1 MDAARALQKKLLSKV
16 NATAGM
22 VENEYR
28 EGFKSLMSRRMRLNK
43 DTLVHIGEHAKEQLR
58 LARAKDEAELSLAL
72 SKLKASRKRV
82 RELLKKYNFFRM
94 EIFANHADLHFVLS
108 HTPQDVS
115 SRDKIRNTLRVL
127 HNQLKTVK
135 LTLRYAARIELE
147 FRANLRDSLAK
158 AELAE
163 IQESGHVQNA
173 VVEDVREQAVEAKL
187 AAIESTN
194 SKADA
199 EGALEKC
206 RKQEALNTI
215 AFDDFKQTG
224 MKLKDAIEDAVEAS
238 DALAGTAANDA
249 VYALRRKESDQASDA
264 VALLRKLLESK
275 VAKARN
281 ANVAVAKSCAL
292 AEFME
297 MEAATARDEEEDA
310 KADISEAKNIAATK
324 SDKQVV
330 SKASD
335 ANDAMERILDAKSHT
350 GMTGVSGETG
360 VSETGSA
367 ETGAA
372 ETGASERGLGDV
384 QMVPSIDRAH
394 EQSEADEAES
404 AAKKAQQNEKAQEKA
419 EARKEQMKTNATSD
433 LAQLESANQRQANA
447 SSTLDEELK
456 GPDAEYV
463 NKSVERIKE
472 DAEAAAVERKLNA
485 NVKKVE
491 LASEMS
497 QDALMRNLVHSTKD
511 ALVAD
516 TALHRGPHNATV
528 YSFNVPKSNCMT
540 CKKHKEAMRM
550 SRGAAKASE
559 LAEAAGL
566 TSRSIDHRMQ
576 VAKMQVELN
585 ARRAQTE
592 LDEAVASQIKLLEKR
607 VNKSNDK
614 ADAALLL
621 KEPAEVNLTEA
632 TFTEKEM
639 KAAANIAK
647 AKFVEARSKYQLAL
661 KEEENQKAELAK
673 REREWKARIET
684 EKNNVAKTREAVAE
698 KQRDEEKKKS

>member
-1 MDAARALQKKLLSKV
+1 M
-16 NATAGM
+16 
-22 VENEYR
+22 
-28 EGFKSLMSRRMRLNK
+28 
-43 DTLVHIGEHAKEQLR
+43 
-58 LARAKDEAELSLAL
+58 
-72 SKLKASRKRV
+72 
-82 RELLKKYNFFRM
+82 
-94 EIFANHADLHFVLS
+94 
-108 HTPQDVS
+108 
-115 SRDKIRNTLRVL
+115 
-127 HNQLKTVK
+127 
-135 LTLRYAARIELE
+135 
-147 FRANLRDSLAK
+147 
-158 AELAE
+158 
-163 IQESGHVQNA
+163 
-173 VVEDVREQAVEAKL
+173 VEDVREQAVEAKL

-238 DALAGTAANDA
+238 DALASTAESDA

-264 VALLRKLLESK
+264 VALLRKLLKSK

-281 ANVAVAKSCAL
+281 ANVAVAKTCAL
-292 AEFME
+292 AEFLE
-297 MEAATARDEEEDA
+297 MQAATARDEEEDA
-310 KADISEAKNIAATK
+310 KADISEAKNVAQSK
-324 SDKQVV
+324 SDKEVI

-335 ANDAMERILDAKSHT
+335 KNDAMERILDAKSHT
-350 GMTGVSGETG
+350 GMTGVSAETG
-360 VSETGSA
+360 VS

-384 QMVPSIDRAH
+384 QMVPSIDKAH

-419 EARKEQMKTNATSD
+419 EARKEQMKMNATNNI
-433 LAQLESANQRQANA
+433 AQLESVNQRQTNA

-456 GPDAEYV
+456 GPDAEFV

-472 DAEAAAVERKLNA
+472 DAEAAAVERKLNG

-511 ALVAD
+511 ALAAD
-516 TALHRGPHNATV
+516 AALHRGPHNATI
-528 YSFNVPKSNCMT
+528 YSFNVPKSNCLT
-540 CKKHKEAMRM
+540 CKKHKETMRM

-592 LDEAVASQIKLLEKR
+592 LDEAVASQIKRLEVR
-607 VNKSNDK
+607 VNTSNDK
-614 ADAALLL
+614 ADKALLL
-621 KEPAEVNLTEA
+621 KDPAETKLADAEL
-632 TFTEKEM
+632 TEKEM
-639 KAAANIAK
+639 RIAAAK
-647 AKFVEARSKYQLAL
+647 AKVVFAEARGKYQVARSK
-661 KEEENQKAELAK
+661 EESQKAFLAK
-673 REREWKARIET
+673 KEREWKEQIDAKKKRVAKDRDAVSGAQTSEEGKKSIKFQKRTEVLKFKNPFRIEHARAKVNASIAEGIVGEARQAVLEANKELSAVT
-684 EKNNVAKTREAVAE
+684 AEFKSAQYHHSRWSEKLRKRFGYDENDIDGAPKALGVLSAYRGYEPTGATGIADLSPEDLAADDAQHFAKYSDSANW
-698 KQRDEEKKKS
+698 QRRTGLTAQQAAMLQLEQGRQQRNGRN